1 MCVEQVRF
9 GNRLEEIEKMKKK
22 IMAVMLSLV
31 LVLGMIPISNV
42 LAQTKG
48 AKFTVEASKTTAN
61 PGDEI
66 TFSIYV
72 EDAIPFTGI
81 EIVLGE
87 TEGLTYVANSGK
99 IVSGLKEQM
108 GFAEA
113 SFTEVSK
120 KVLFGNDLPYTLN
133 GKLKLA
139 EFKCTVDDSASG
151 NYTMGISVEDFTDE
165 EFESHDCEVV
175 SASVQVVIP
184 VTGVS
189 LDKETLTVAQFDDV
203 IPLVA
208 TVTPANAT
216 NKELKWKSSD
226 DTIVEVTND
235 GVVTGMKKGTATVT
249 VETVDGNFKDTCVV
263 TVNCTHNV
271 GHSVPAEESTCL
283 KQGHGAYD
291 VCDDCGEITSGSDA
305 LLPLG
310 DHKGGTATCK
320 ELAICEVCHQPHG
333 NYAKHQLT
341 KHKAVDADHKQ
352 PGNIEYY
359 TCDVC
364 EKYFSDG
371 NGTTEIQQKDTVL
384 SQIPHSHATTWSKD
398 TTHHWKECPC
408 GDKAE
413 YGTHVYDNTCDTTC
427 NICGA
432 IRTIEHNYSTIW
444 SKDASEHW
452 HECTICH
459 DKADKGTHGYD
470 NACDTTCN
478 TCGATRTIQHNYS
491 TTWSKD
497 ANGHWYECTVCHVR
511 KDEGNHGYDNACDT
525 TCNTCGATRTIQHNY
540 STTWSVD
547 NNGHWHECTVCHV
560 RKDEGNHSG
569 GTAKCNAK
577 AVCTTC
583 QNEYGSFG
591 GHKLIEKIESQY
603 LKSAATCKDKAVYY
617 KSCEYCKE
625 KDATTFETGS
635 KNVDNHVGGTEVRDA
650 VEMECDK
657 NGYTGDTYCLG
668 CGEKVQTGTDVLA
681 KHNLSKVNAK
691 DATHDANGNIAYF
704 DCAKCDKFFKDEQ
717 AAEEVALK
725 DTVILKGEHAY
736 DATLKSDKDN
746 HWKECSC
753 GDKIEVKAHEFG
765 EFKVT
770 KEANATEKGSKEKEC
785 SVCGYKIVEEIPA
798 TGKLSS
804 PQTADGMNWM
814 IWMVLALVS
823 IGSVSIVCVNKKRR

>member
-1 MCVEQVRF
+1 MCVGQVRF

-113 SFTEVSK
+113 SFTELSK

-165 EFESHDCEVV
+165 EFESHDCDVI

-189 LDKETLTVAQFDDV
+189 LDKETLTVAQFEDV

-249 VETVDGNFKDTCVV
+249 VETVDGNFKETCVV

-291 VCDDCGEITSGSDA
+291 VCDDCGEITLGSDA

-427 NICGA
+427 N
-432 IRTIEHNYSTIW
+432 
-444 SKDASEHW
+444 
-452 HECTICH
+452 
-459 DKADKGTHGYD
+459 
-470 NACDTTCN
+470 
-478 TCGATRTIQHNYS
+478 
-491 TTWSKD
+491 
-497 ANGHWYECTVCHVR
+497 
-511 KDEGNHGYDNACDT
+511 
-525 TCNTCGATRTIQHNY
+525 TCGATRTIQHNY

-547 NNGHWHECTVCHV
+547 TNGHWHECTVCHV
-560 RKDEGNHSG
+560 RKDEGVHSG

-577 AVCTTC
+577 AVCATC
-583 QNEYGSFG
+583 QKEYGSLG

-617 KSCEYCKE
+617 KSCEYCQE
-625 KDATTFETGS
+625 KDVTTFETGS
-635 KNVDNHVGGTEVRDA
+635 KNADNHVGGTEVRDA

-657 NGYTGDTYCLG
+657 NGYSGDTYCLG
-668 CGEKVQTGTDVLA
+668 CGEKVQTGTDILA
-681 KHNLSKVNAK
+681 KHILSKVNAK
-691 DATHDANGNIAYF
+691 DATHDANGNIAYY
-704 DCAKCDKFFKDEQ
+704 DCTKCDKFFKDDK
-717 AAEEVALK
+717 AGEEVALK
-725 DTVILKGEHAY
+725 DTVILKGEHEY
-736 DATLKSDKDN
+736 GTTLKSDKDN

-753 GDKIEVKAHEFG
+753 GNKIEVKAHEFG

-770 KEANATEKGSKEKEC
+770 KEATATEKGSKEKEC
-785 SVCGYKIVEEIPA
+785 SVCGYKFVEEIAA
-798 TGKLSS
+798 TGKPAS
-804 PQTADGMNWM
+804 PQTGDSANWM
-814 IWMVLALVS
+814 IWVLFAIVS
-823 IGSVSIVCVNKKRR
+823 FGTVAVTYVSKKRR